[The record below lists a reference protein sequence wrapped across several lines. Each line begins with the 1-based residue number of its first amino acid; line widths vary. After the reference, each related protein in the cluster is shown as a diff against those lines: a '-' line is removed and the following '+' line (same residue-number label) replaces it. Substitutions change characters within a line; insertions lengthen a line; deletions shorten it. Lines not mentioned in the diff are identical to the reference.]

1 MVKRMRAGCAAG
13 TTDGAARGWR
23 GRLRLALVAGCATIL
38 VGQILRPGMG
48 EAQQAQ
54 TLDGA
59 PVQVQPTALE
69 PGVPAITVSVGT
81 PNPFPG
87 NGGAGTGTGSGTSD
101 GTGDGTGG
109 GSGGG
114 ATAAGDS
121 SALSKMLSMPWGATA
136 VSNAQTVGINPSALA
151 ATCVVESGCQNV
163 GGSGSNGTITGAFQM
178 SASTYTSMIN
188 AAVAANPSLASQVV
202 PGLAG
207 QNDPATQSIAASEYL
222 LQGSQYLQSHGI
234 AAPTITDV
242 RGYYNFG
249 PAGGA
254 AIANATS
261 DQTMASVLSNFSAS
275 TLAKNGITS
284 GETVGQWQAG
294 VAAKIGNAAT
304 QSVTL

>member
-1 MVKRMRAGCAAG
+1 M
-13 TTDGAARGWR
+13 GA
-23 GRLRLALVAGCATIL
+23 
-38 VGQILRPGMG
+38 
-48 EAQQAQ
+48 AQQAQ

-69 PGVPAITVSVGT
+69 PGVPAISVSIGT

-87 NGGAGTGTGSGTSD
+87 NGGAGTGTGS

-121 SALSKMLSMPWGATA
+121 SALSKMLSTPWGATA

-178 SASTYTSMIN
+178 SASTYTAMIN
-188 AAVAANPSLASQVV
+188 AAVAANPSLSSQIV

-207 QNDPATQSIAASEYL
+207 QNDPATQSIAASQYL
-222 LQGSQYLQSHGI
+222 LQGAQYLQNHGI
-234 AAPTITDV
+234 ADPTVLDV

-249 PAGGA
+249 PQGGA
-254 AIANATS
+254 QIAQAAST
-261 DQTMASVLSNFSAS
+261 QTMSEVLTGFSSA
-275 TLAKNGITS
+275 TLAKNGITP

-294 VAAKIGNAAT
+294 VSAKIGNAAT
-304 QSVTL
+304 QSVRND

>member
-1 MVKRMRAGCAAG
+1 MVKRMRAGCGAG
-13 TTDGAARGWR
+13 ITDCAVGEQG

-38 VGQILRPGMG
+38 VGQILRPGLGM
-48 EAQQAQ
+48 AQQAQ

-87 NGGAGTGTGSGTSD
+87 NGGAGTGTGD
-101 GTGDGTGG
+101 GTGDGTAL

-121 SALSKMLSMPWGATA
+121 SALSKMLSTPWGATA

-151 ATCVVESGCQNV
+151 ATCIVESGCRNV

-202 PGLAG
+202 TGLAG
-207 QNDPATQSIAASEYL
+207 QNDPATQSIAASQYL
-222 LQGSQYLQSHGI
+222 LQGAQYLENHGI
-234 AAPTITDV
+234 ADPTVLDV

-249 PAGGA
+249 PQGGA
-254 AIANATS
+254 QIAQAAST
-261 DQTMASVLSNFSAS
+261 QTMAEVLTGFSAA
-275 TLAKNGITS
+275 TLAKNGITP

-294 VAAKIGNAAT
+294 VSAKTGNAAM
-304 QSVTL
+304 QSVRSN

>member
-1 MVKRMRAGCAAG
+1 MVKRMRVGCGAGITDCAVG
-13 TTDGAARGWR
+13 GRR

-38 VGQILRPGMG
+38 VGQILRPGLGM
-48 EAQQAQ
+48 AQQAQ

-87 NGGAGTGTGSGTSD
+87 NGGAGTGTGSGTGD
-101 GTGDGTGG
+101 GTGDGTGV

-121 SALSKMLSMPWGATA
+121 SALSKMLSTPWGATA

-178 SASTYTSMIN
+178 SASTYTAMIN
-188 AAVAANPSLASQVV
+188 AALAANPSLASQVV
-202 PGLAG
+202 PGLGG

-234 AAPTITDV
+234 ADPTVTDV

-261 DQTMASVLSNFSAS
+261 DQTMASVLSNFSAA

-304 QSVTL
+304 QSVTP

>member
-1 MVKRMRAGCAAG
+1 MVKRKRAACGAEITECAAG
-13 TTDGAARGWR
+13 
-23 GRLRLALVAGCATIL
+23 GRRSRARLALVAGCATIL
-38 VGQILRPGMG
+38 VGQVAGPGLGM
-48 EAQQAQ
+48 AQQAQ

-87 NGGAGTGTGSGTSD
+87 NGGAGTGTGSGT
-101 GTGDGTGG
+101 GDGTGG

-121 SALSKMLSMPWGATA
+121 SALSKMLSTPWGATA
-136 VSNAQTVGINPSALA
+136 VSNAQTIGINPSALA

-163 GGSGSNGTITGAFQM
+163 GGAGSNGTITGAFQM

-188 AAVAANPSLASQVV
+188 AAVAANPSLASQIV

-207 QNDPATQSIAASEYL
+207 QNDPATQSIAASQYL
-222 LQGSQYLQSHGI
+222 LQGAQYLENHGI
-234 AAPTITDV
+234 ADPTILDV

-249 PAGGA
+249 PQGGA
-254 AIANATS
+254 QIAQAAST
-261 DQTMASVLSNFSAS
+261 QTMAEVLTGFSAA
-275 TLAKNGITS
+275 TLAKNGITP

-294 VAAKIGNAAT
+294 VSAKIGNAAT
-304 QSVTL
+304 QSVRSN

>member
-1 MVKRMRAGCAAG
+1 M
-13 TTDGAARGWR
+13 
-23 GRLRLALVAGCATIL
+23 
-38 VGQILRPGMG
+38 
-48 EAQQAQ
+48 AQQAQ

-87 NGGAGTGTGSGTSD
+87 NGGAGTGSGTGD

-121 SALSKMLSMPWGATA
+121 SALSKMLSTPWGATA

-178 SASTYTSMIN
+178 SASTYTAMIN

-207 QNDPATQSIAASEYL
+207 QNDPATQSIAASQYL
-222 LQGSQYLQSHGI
+222 LQGAQYLENHGI
-234 AAPTITDV
+234 ADPTVLDV

-249 PAGGA
+249 PQGGA
-254 AIANATS
+254 QIAQAAST
-261 DQTMASVLSNFSAS
+261 QTMAEVLTGFSAA
-275 TLAKNGITS
+275 TLAKNGITP

-294 VAAKIGNAAT
+294 VSAKIGNAAT
-304 QSVTL
+304 QSVRSN

>member
-1 MVKRMRAGCAAG
+1 MGKRKRAGCGAKITEYAG
-13 TTDGAARGWR
+13 G
-23 GRLRLALVAGCATIL
+23 GRRNLARLALVAGCATIL

-48 EAQQAQ
+48 AAQQAQ

-69 PGVPAITVSVGT
+69 PGVPAITVSIGT

-87 NGGAGTGTGSGTSD
+87 NGGAGTGTGSGT
-101 GTGDGTGG
+101 GDGAGS

-121 SALSKMLSMPWGATA
+121 SALSKMLSTPWGATA

-178 SASTYTSMIN
+178 SASTYTAMIN
-188 AAVAANPSLASQVV
+188 AAVAANPSLSSQIV

-207 QNDPATQSIAASEYL
+207 QNDPATQSIAASQYL
-222 LQGSQYLQSHGI
+222 LQGSQYLQNHGI
-234 AAPTITDV
+234 ADPTVLDV

-249 PAGGA
+249 PQGGA
-254 AIANATS
+254 QIAQAAST
-261 DQTMASVLSNFSAS
+261 QTMSEVLTGFSSA
-275 TLAKNGITS
+275 TLAKNGITP

-294 VAAKIGNAAT
+294 VSAKIGNAAT
-304 QSVTL
+304 QSVRNN